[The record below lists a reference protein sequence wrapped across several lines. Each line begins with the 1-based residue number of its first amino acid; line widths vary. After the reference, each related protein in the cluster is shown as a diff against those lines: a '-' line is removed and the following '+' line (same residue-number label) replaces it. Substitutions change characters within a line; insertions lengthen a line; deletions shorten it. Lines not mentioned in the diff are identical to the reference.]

1 MLEFE
6 HGLDD
11 LREQIRKL
19 ELSTNTHLE
28 SSPTR
33 ELTVLR
39 LELEARTADIFAN
52 LTPWQRVQL
61 ARHPQRPHMLDFVER
76 LFPNFTELH
85 GDRRYGDDAAI
96 VSGLAEFEGISV
108 VVIGHQKGR
117 TTSENIRRNFGM
129 AHPEGYRKA
138 RRLFD
143 MAEKFGLPLLTFL
156 DTPGASPNLEDEE
169 RGQSWSIAE
178 NMARLSQLRVPI
190 IVTVI
195 GEGGSGGALALG
207 VGDRIL
213 MLEHAIYSVASPEA
227 AAAIVWRDSELA
239 EKAAKAL
246 KLTSSDLLH
255 AGLID
260 RVVAEPEG
268 GAHQDFNAAA
278 ANLRSELA
286 PLITELRSQ
295 DVDTLLRTRYDKF
308 RAMGQFA
315 VHNITPS
322 T

>member
-1 MLEFE
+1 M
-6 HGLDD
+6 
-11 LREQIRKL
+11 
-19 ELSTNTHLE
+19 
-28 SSPTR
+28 
-33 ELTVLR
+33 
-39 LELEARTADIFAN
+39 
-52 LTPWQRVQL
+52 
-61 ARHPQRPHMLDFVER
+61 
-76 LFPNFTELH
+76 
-85 GDRRYGDDAAI
+85 
-96 VSGLAEFEGISV
+96 SGLAEFEGISV